1 MTDEIL
7 QEILI
12 EIRGLNK
19 RLNRLEWVIFD
30 SKLET
35 IDPNPEEVQ
44 IIEEYKNDKRIKAIS
59 FKKFV

>member
-19 RLNRLEWVIFD
+19 GLNRLEWVIFD

-44 IIEEYKNDKRIKAIS
+44 IIEEYKNDKRINAIS